1 MTKMMKIFAA
11 SASAAAMATAGVSAN
26 AQDPINAHEP
36 ITQAEEAAT
45 SAEQLNQIQ
54 LAQYRDN
61 DQLAMN
67 TQAQTQTT
75 NRTNTAQTNQDWDD
89 DDQADWSA
97 DAATQT
103 EWSEKKMKWDAAA
116 RATLDEC
123 VSLSEA
129 CNVASSN
136 AAGILVFPEL
146 TSASFIAGGTGG
158 KGVLMVDGQPQ
169 GYYQL
174 AAGSLGFQAGIE
186 QISQVMTF
194 NTQNALEDL
203 TGDAEW
209 RAGADAKVTV
219 INTGA
224 QAKVVTDGDIDQ
236 LGEVTAITF
245 NQQGFAA
252 GVSLEGIR
260 IAEVTYED
268 QNGLFGDDD
277 GAFMDDDDYDTAA
290 EWGEHDKIGE
300 REFDDENEDDTGM

>member
-1 MTKMMKIFAA
+1 MTKMMKMFAA
-11 SASAAAMATAGVSAN
+11 GASATAMAFAGIAAN
-26 AQDPINAHEP
+26 AQDDISE
-36 ITQAEEAAT
+36 AEEAAT

-61 DQLAMN
+61 DRMAMN
-67 TQAQTQTT
+67 TQTTTQTT
-75 NRTNTAQTNQDWDD
+75 TRTNQDWDSD
-89 DDQADWSA
+89 SQDMEKDWSA
-97 DAATQT
+97 DAATET

-123 VSLSEA
+123 IALSEA

-186 QISQVMTF
+186 QVSQVMTF
-194 NTQNALEDL
+194 NTENALEDL

-209 RAGADAKVTV
+209 RTGADAKVTV
-219 INTGA
+219 INAGA
-224 QAKVVTDGDIDQ
+224 QAKAVADGDLDQ
-236 LGEVTAITF
+236 LGEVSAITF
-245 NQQGFAA
+245 NQEGFA
-252 GVSLEGIR
+252 GGISLEGIR

-268 QNGLFGDDD
+268 QNGMFGDDD
-277 GAFMDDDDYDTAA
+277 TDWTDEPVMDDMDDMDAM
-290 EWGEHDKIGE
+290 
-300 REFDDENEDDTGM
+300 NEDLEEDTGM